1 MTNPQL
7 TLTRF
12 RQTHKAATSIDAYE
26 LPAEDLS
33 AEDGMEGLI
42 QLQRENVGQPRHWS
56 FCEYARAHRKE
67 AIRFASAVVVEVGIK
82 SEADFRAAFEDI
94 AWAGYLIETET
105 KAGNAIAAVFPL
117 NEPITDA
124 ATYSRLASILAAG
137 LGVYRVTP
145 GCGAITFLIQ
155 PRPFAKVEF
164 KDGIAVDAVERVAAY
179 KGTWIKIEDF
189 EREPPAPRII
199 IPGGIVALQ
208 QRSSI
213 QQAQTEPPFITGLF
227 EWPTK

>member
-1 MTNPQL
+1 
-7 TLTRF
+7 
-12 RQTHKAATSIDAYE
+12 
-26 LPAEDLS
+26 
-33 AEDGMEGLI
+33 MEGLI
-42 QLQRENVGQPRHWS
+42 QLQRENVGQPGHWS
-56 FCEYARAHRKE
+56 FCDYARAHRKE
-67 AIRFASAVVVEVGIK
+67 SIRFASAVVIEVDIK

-189 EREPPAPRII
+189 EREPPAPRLV
-199 IPGGIVALQ
+199 IPDEIRSLQ
-208 QRSSI
+208 KRASTR
-213 QQAQTEPPFITGLF
+213 AAHLDAPMFGDLF
-227 EWPTK
+227 EGLQLPRWPEEDPR